1 MFVAMEWR
9 AYIDESYNEHV
20 FCVGG
25 FLAPEP
31 LWKSLTDQWAARI
44 QYENEKSVI
53 AGYPPITR
61 YHASDCANLKSE
73 FRETRGWDIDRQ
85 VKLTKRLCGIIG
97 DEGPAGLVVGGRI
110 ADMKAYLN
118 GAPDC
123 PKQSLYDICF
133 RMTMLLI
140 VSVMRE
146 RFPGTRVG
154 IVIDRGKNFESVARH
169 GFDFMSKDQ
178 TVPYLKECFTDLG
191 VEDSVSSMRLQA
203 ADFMAYEGM
212 RQLELRRRGREDMR
226 KSLHALI
233 GTEIPLHIS
242 QFTEQNF
249 LDIRKMVDNT
259 RSGNRIDEGVE
270 AGIEMAV
277 TSGHA
282 LSILP

>member
-1 MFVAMEWR
+1 MEWR
-9 AYIDESYNEHV
+9 AYLDESYNEHV

-31 LWKSLTDQWAARI
+31 LWKSLEDQWVARL
-44 QYENEKSVI
+44 QYENEKSAVG
-53 AGYPPITR
+53 GYPRITR
-61 YHASDCANLKSE
+61 YHATDCANLKGE
-73 FRETRGWDIDRQ
+73 FQETRGWDINRQ
-85 VKLTKRLCGIIG
+85 VKLTKRLCEIIG
-97 DEGPAGLVVGGRI
+97 DEAPAGLVVGGRTE
-110 ADMKAYLN
+110 DMKAFLN

-123 PKQSLYDICF
+123 PKQSLYDLCF

-169 GFDFMSKDQ
+169 GFEFMSEDD
-178 TVPYLKECFTDLG
+178 TVPYLRECFTGLD
-191 VEDSVSSMRLQA
+191 VEDSVTCTRLQA
-203 ADFMAYEGM
+203 ADFMAYEAM
-212 RQLELRRRGREDMR
+212 RQLEFLRRGRHDMR
-226 KSLHALI
+226 KSLRALI

-249 LDIRKMVDNT
+249 SDMRKMIDNGNAGRRTDDGVD
-259 RSGNRIDEGVE
+259 S
-270 AGIEMAV
+270 GIEMAV

-282 LSILP
+282 LSLLP